1 MSRCVGFI
9 GIFDCQLTSGDVS
22 MNNAEKTL
30 YNNVLAVP
38 VLLMFS
44 ASLDGVGVACFDSA
58 YTCSYPT

>member
-1 MSRCVGFI
+1 MIRCVGFI

-30 YNNVLAVP
+30 YNNVLALP

-44 ASLDGVGVACFDSA
+44 ASLDGVGVACFTSFQHVVH
-58 YTCSYPT
+58 